1 MKKLALVTGAAGG
14 IGYACG
20 VALARD
26 YEVLL
31 TDLDPVA
38 LDAAAQRFSEEAG
51 ATAATVACD
60 ITDHEAVEN
69 LANSVE
75 AADAPLGA
83 LAHAAGISPVMA
95 TGREIVDVDLIG
107 SERLLQAVLPHASE
121 GAAIVSIASVAG
133 GVDPQM
139 PQVDALLDDPL
150 SEGMLDR
157 LEAALPMELD
167 PSFGYVLAKRG
178 VIRMSERLAADWGER
193 GIRVVSV
200 SPGLIDTPMG
210 RQELEG
216 NPMTGFLAQ
225 NTPLKRAPRPGQSAM
240 PGRAE
245 DVAAVVAFLCSYK
258 AGFVSGCDVRV
269 DGGLIGAG
277 NHGRYAVDDMAADE
291 Q

>member
-31 TDLDPVA
+31 SDLDPVV
-38 LDAAAQRFSEEAG
+38 LDAAAQRLSEEEG
-51 ATAATVACD
+51 APAATVACD

-69 LANSVE
+69 LADAVKH
-75 AADAPLGA
+75 AGAPLGA
-83 LAHAAGISPVMA
+83 VAHAAGISPVMA

-107 SERLLQAVLPHASE
+107 SERLLRAVLPYASE

-157 LEAALPMELD
+157 LEAALPMDLD

-200 SPGLIDTPMG
+200 SPGLIDTSMG

-240 PGRAE
+240 PGRA
-245 DVAAVVAFLCSYK
+245 DDIAAVVAFLCSED
-258 AGFVSGCDVRV
+258 AGFVSGCDIRV

-277 NHGRYAVDDMAADE
+277 NHGRYATGDIDADE
-291 Q
+291 V